1 MICLSFHSPILS
13 NISQQRNI
21 WVGNRKDHREKWVHS
36 FSKISNWSQA
46 GLAKIQ
52 TWFVN
57 FILPNYH
64 FHLTQII
71 SNDYESPQLLFSF
84 NDLTRYKYLHLPT
97 LNLEERDNYS
107 NISFDAGYHSFF
119 FFLVM
124 TVFWLV
130 YTLAFLRCNP
140 YWKKGGDL
148 FSPSHVVSPRK
159 RQKSCLLLY

>member
-119 FFLVM
+119 FLVM

-140 YWKKGGDL
+140 YWKKGEIYFL
-148 FSPSHVVSPRK
+148 HPM
-159 RQKSCLLLY
+159 